1 MRSGDRRLEAENYLS
16 SGYGIRI
23 SIESKAS
30 GWGPLGKPA
39 RVTQPPRTKATH
51 VSPEHGM
58 PFLTATQVFDL
69 RPVTRKWLA
78 VGKVAHAAQLFVKRG
93 QILVTRSGAVGRSTL
108 GFAPHLDTLISDDL
122 LRVEPRER
130 GLHGWLYAY
139 IRAPKVRAM
148 MTGTK
153 YGHIIKHL
161 EVAHINALPIPEVP
175 EPSRKH
181 FAVCVKEI
189 LDLRDAAHAA
199 TLEAESFFE
208 KGIGS
213 FKPGDNGE
221 AGFVMKSASTLF
233 AETRRLDAWRHSP
246 ITRGIVKHLGK
257 GRKTESVAAC
267 GYKVWVPG
275 RYKRIPAND
284 GVTFLDSAD
293 LFEINPDLP
302 KRFADCRFGDEH
314 RGRVEPGWL
323 LMASSG
329 QTYGIIGGAV
339 LANEFYRDKVIANHV
354 IRIAATPTANARPGY
369 LLTALTHPTLGRP
382 VVKSFAFGSSVPEI
396 APEDVEAFPVVRLP
410 SAEEDAIADLAER
423 SAKLRAQADLLE
435 NEIAAEA
442 EALLDRFIAGKKLT
456 VENEESSLRVAED
469 PPVKTPRTP
478 KNRRPTDKQKKTAI
492 DRS

>member
-1 MRSGDRRLEAENYLS
+1 MRRGGRRLEAENYLS

-30 GWGPLGKPA
+30 GWEPLGKPA
-39 RVTQPPRTKATH
+39 RVTQPPRTKAIL
-51 VSPEHGM
+51 VSPEHGK

-78 VGKVAHAAQLFVKRG
+78 IGKVAHVSQLFVKRG

-130 GLHGWLYAY
+130 GLHGWIYAY

-161 EVAHINALPIPEVP
+161 EIGHLNALPIPDVSELWR
-175 EPSRKH
+175 EH
-181 FAVCVKEI
+181 FDVCVKEI
-189 LDLRDAAHAA
+189 LDLRDGAHAA

-208 KGIGS
+208 KAIGT
-213 FKPGDNGE
+213 FKRGDNGE
-221 AGFVMKSASTLF
+221 AGFVMESASTLF
-233 AETRRLDAWRHSP
+233 AEARRFDAWRHSP
-246 ITRGIVKHLGK
+246 ITRDILKHLGK
-257 GRKTESVAAC
+257 RRKTETVAAC

-275 RYKRIPAND
+275 RYKRIPAGD
-284 GVTFLDSAD
+284 GVTFMDSGD

-302 KRFADCRFGDEH
+302 KRFADCRFGDDY

-354 IRIAATPTANARPGY
+354 IRIAATPAANARAGY

-396 APEDVEAFPVVRLP
+396 APEDVELFPVVRLA
-410 SAEEDAIADLAER
+410 SAKEDTIADLAER
-423 SAKLRAQADLLE
+423 SSELRAQADLLE
-435 NEIAAEA
+435 NEIATEA
-442 EALLDRFIAGKKLT
+442 EAILDRFIAGKKLAR
-456 VENEESSLRVAED
+456 ENEELSLRVAEES
-469 PPVKTPRTP
+469 PVSKIR
-478 KNRRPTDKQKKTAI
+478 KRKSRE
-492 DRS
+492 

>member
-23 SIESKAS
+23 SIESKTS
-30 GWGPLGKPA
+30 GWTPFGRPA
-39 RVTQPPRTKATH
+39 RVTQPPRTKATL
-51 VSPEHGM
+51 VSPEHGK
-58 PFLTATQVFDL
+58 PFFTATQVFNL
-69 RPVTRKWLA
+69 RPIARKWLA
-78 VGKVAHAAQLFVKRG
+78 VGRIAHADQLVVKRG

-139 IRAPKVRAM
+139 IRASKVRAM

-161 EVAHINALPIPEVP
+161 EVAHLSALPIPEVS
-175 EPSRKH
+175 EWWRKH
-181 FAVCVKEI
+181 FTLRVEEI

-199 TLEAESFFE
+199 TLEAESLFE
-208 KGIGS
+208 KAIGS
-213 FKPGDNGE
+213 FKRGDNGE
-221 AGFVMKSASTLF
+221 AGFVMKSARTLF
-233 AETRRLDAWRHSP
+233 AEARRLDAWRHSP
-246 ITRGIVKHLGK
+246 ITRGIIKHLGN
-257 GRKTESVAAC
+257 GPKTGSVVAC

-275 RYKRIPAND
+275 RYKRIPAED

-339 LANEFYRDKVIANHV
+339 LANEFHRGKVIANHV
-354 IRIAATPTANARPGY
+354 IRIAPTPTANARAGY

-382 VVKSFAFGSSVPEI
+382 VVKSYAFGSSVPEI
-396 APEDVEAFPVVRLP
+396 APEDIEAFPIVRL
-410 SAEEDAIADLAER
+410 AAAKEDAIADLAER
-423 SAKLRAQADLLE
+423 SAELRAQADLLE
-435 NEIAAEA
+435 NEIASEA
-442 EALLDRFIAGKKLT
+442 EALLDRFIAGENLT
-456 VENEESSLRVAED
+456 VENNERSLRVAEE
-469 PPVKTPRTP
+469 PLLP
-478 KNRRPTDKQKKTAI
+478 NRQTTTKKQKSK
-492 DRS
+492 RK

>member
-1 MRSGDRRLEAENYLS
+1 MRTGDRRLEAENYLS

-30 GWGPLGKPA
+30 GWAPLGKSA
-39 RVTQPPRTKATH
+39 LVTQPPRTKATL
-51 VSPEHGM
+51 VGAEHGK
-58 PFLTATQVFDL
+58 PFLTATQVFNL

-78 VGKVAHAAQLFVKRG
+78 ISKVAHAAQLFVKRG

-130 GLHGWLYAY
+130 DLHGWLYAY

-161 EVAHINALPIPEVP
+161 EVGHLKALPLPEVP
-175 EPSRKH
+175 ESWREH
-181 FAVCVKEI
+181 FDVRVKQI
-189 LDLRDAAHAA
+189 LDLRDGAHSA
-199 TLEAESFFE
+199 TLEAENLFE
-208 KGIGS
+208 KAIGS
-213 FKPGDNGE
+213 FKRSDNGE
-221 AGFVMKSASTLF
+221 AGFVLGSASTLF
-233 AETRRLDAWRHSP
+233 TEARRFDAWRHSP
-246 ITRGIVKHLGK
+246 ITRDIVMHLGN

-302 KRFADCRFGDEH
+302 KRFADCRFGDDY

-339 LANEFYRDKVIANHV
+339 LANQFYRDKVIANHV
-354 IRIAATPTANARPGY
+354 IRIAATGAVNARPGY
-369 LLTALTHPTLGRP
+369 LLTSLTHPMLGRP

-396 APEDVEAFPVVRLP
+396 APEDIEAFPVVRLA
-410 SAEEDAIADLAER
+410 SAKEDSIANLAER

-435 NEIAAEA
+435 TEIASEA
-442 EALLDRFIAGKKLT
+442 DALLDRFIAGKNLS
-456 VENEESSLRVAED
+456 VENDKPSLRVAED
-469 PPVKTPRTP
+469 APVSADRKRK
-478 KNRRPTDKQKKTAI
+478 KNR
-492 DRS
+492 